1 MPPMPEVLDIAV
13 IGAGSRAERHLD
25 TLSRMTDRFRLS
37 AVCDAREER
46 RTWAGETYRVPTFD
60 NPLALFDRAKPHA
73 IAVIIPPDAHHLVT
87 AAAARRGVHVLS
99 ETPMATTLAMCD
111 DMIASARKHNVVLE
125 ISENV
130 WRYAPERLKRL
141 AVDAGL
147 IGDVQ
152 QVHLW
157 YRSGS
162 YHGISALRRFLTARP
177 TRVLGLSRSFRVAP
191 VRDLDGSVQRQQTWE
206 CAAID
211 FDGGGLGLYQL
222 PVGSDRGNLWE
233 VVGSEGAIMGTDLVL
248 FDGPNAGRRRIPME
262 TIAEEI
268 PDPSTGAKTL
278 IALRFTP
285 GQGRPPVEWQNP
297 YRRYAASNAD
307 DVARADIYTAFHET
321 ITAGKGTPETP
332 TENGWPAALP
342 TEAAFY
348 GPENGRADMELLMA
362 TRESDHRGNT
372 WLDLPLPKG
381 DDTEFERRVHA
392 AFEQTYGAAPFS
404 DPEALLSKLFPRRGV
419 AQSLGGV
426 IA

>member
-1 MPPMPEVLDIAV
+1 MTLDIAV

-25 TLSRMTDRFRLS
+25 ILTRTSDVFRLT

-46 RTWAGETYRVPTFD
+46 RRWAAETYNVPTFE
-60 NPLALFDRAKPHA
+60 NPLSLLDQAKPHA
-73 IAVIIPPDAHHLVT
+73 VAIIIPPDAHHLVT
-87 AAAARRGVHVLS
+87 TVAAQRGVHVLS
-99 ETPMATTLAMCD
+99 ETPVATTLAMCE
-111 DMIASARKHNVVLE
+111 DMIASARRHNVVLE
-125 ISENV
+125 VSENV

-162 YHGISALRRFLTARP
+162 YHGMSALRRYLTSRP
-177 TRVLGLSRSFRVAP
+177 TRVLGLSRSFAVAP
-191 VRDLDGSVQRQQTWE
+191 VRDLDGSVQRRQTWE

-233 VVGSEGAIMGTDLVL
+233 VIGSEGAIMGTDLVL
-248 FDGPNAGRRRIPME
+248 FDGADGRRRRIPME
-262 TIAEEI
+262 TIAE
-268 PDPSTGAKTL
+268 DTPSSTTGEKTL

-285 GQGRPPVEWQNP
+285 GQDRSPVEWQNP
-297 YRRYAASNAD
+297 YRRYGASSSD
-307 DVARADIYTAFHET
+307 DVALADIYTAFHAA
-321 ITAGKGTPETP
+321 IAAGKGTPETP
-332 TENGWPAALP
+332 TEHGWPSALP
-342 TEAAFY
+342 TEASYY

-362 TRESDHRGNT
+362 TRESAHRGNT
-372 WLDLPLPKG
+372 WLDLPLAARQE
-381 DDTEFERRVHA
+381 TEFERRAHA

-404 DPEALLSKLFPRRGV
+404 DPEALLGKLFPRRGV